1 MSLKLDKSARKL
13 LTNCCGSSKWVKGM
27 LKARPF
33 KSLDQAKRVSN
44 QVWAKCKEKDFL
56 EAFTHHPKIG
66 DLKSLEKKFQSTKK
80 WAGNEQAGV
89 NKASSK
95 TIKALAKGN
104 ADYEK
109 KFGFIFIVCATG
121 KSAQEMLDILNSR
134 IGNSYKKE
142 LRIAAGEQAK
152 ITEIRLNK
160 LFEENKKTMS
170 QITTHVLDTSKG
182 KPAKDLAIC
191 LFAQSGTKWKK
202 LASGL
207 TNKDGRIS
215 DLLKEGKTLEPGIYK
230 MVFDTAGYFKNKKT
244 FYPEVSIVFET
255 FDKSH
260 YHVPLLLNPFGYSTY
275 RGS

>member
-1 MSLKLDKSARKL
+1 MSNKL
-13 LTNCCGSSKWVKGM
+13 LSNCCGASKWVSAMAK
-27 LKARPF
+27 KYPY
-33 KSLDQAKRVSN
+33 KSFEEMKKVSDK
-44 QVWAKCKEKDFL
+44 VWKTCKEEDYL

-66 DLKSLEKKFQSTKK
+66 DLKSLKNKFKSTKK
-80 WAGNEQAGV
+80 WAGNEQSGV
-89 NKASSK
+89 NEALPN
-95 TIKALAKGN
+95 TLKALAKAN
-104 ADYEK
+104 KDYEE

-134 IGNSYKKE
+134 IGNTYKKE
-142 LRIAAGEQAK
+142 IKIAAAEQAK
-152 ITEIRLNK
+152 ITDIRLKK
-160 LFEENKKTMS
+160 LFEEAKNKKMS

-182 KPAKDLAIC
+182 KPAKDLEIT
-191 LFAQSGTKWKK
+191 LFAQNGNRWKK

-207 TNKDGRIS
+207 TNKDGRIA
-215 DLLKEGKTLEPGIYK
+215 DLLKEGKTVEPGVYK